1 MDRLVLAFGK
11 HVVHIVAV
19 EVDAADIAFQMKMIL
34 GLWHSKSI
42 YYATKLS
49 PYKKV
54 LKDGL
59 SAVYARGINAFWAMK
74 VISWVKTEGSLFGVP
89 VVLVILI
96 TG

>member
-1 MDRLVLAFGK
+1 MDRLVLALGK
-11 HVVHIVAV
+11 HIVHIVAV
-19 EVDAADIAFQMKMIL
+19 EVLTADVAIKVEIIF
-34 GLWHSKSI
+34 GLWHSKYI
-42 YYATKLS
+42 YYATKVS

-59 SAVYARGINAFWAMK
+59 SAVYARGINAFWAVK